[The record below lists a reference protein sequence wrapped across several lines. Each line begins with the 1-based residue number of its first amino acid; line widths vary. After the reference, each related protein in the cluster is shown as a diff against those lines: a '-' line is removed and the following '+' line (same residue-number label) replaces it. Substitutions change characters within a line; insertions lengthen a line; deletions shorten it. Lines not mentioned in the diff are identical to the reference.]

1 MYPFTIP
8 WKHQKTTVFWC
19 FQRVEQWCIGNEW
32 INQANKCTQLILG
45 AKQKNIANMS
55 VKCDDPKTAQKTYWS
70 ILSRF
75 SNNKRIPI
83 MPPVLVYSKLICDF
97 KKKSKLFNSH
107 FDAQCTVVNNASTV
121 LGLQPN

>member
-1 MYPFTIP
+1 MS
-8 WKHQKTTVFWC
+8 
-19 FQRVEQWCIGNEW
+19 
-32 INQANKCTQLILG
+32 
-45 AKQKNIANMS
+45 AKY
-55 VKCDDPKTAQKTYWS
+55 DDTKTAQKTYWS

-97 KKKSKLFNSH
+97 KKKSQLFNSH

-121 LGLQPN
+121 QGLQPN